1 MPSKS
6 YPEGSTPAQISHHN
20 MDLSFAMTTMIDK
33 EYSGS
38 MLNIYDAFFSF
49 FLFFHQFFIF

>member
-38 MLNIYDAFFSF
+38 MLNIYDAFFLFFFFSTSFSF
-49 FLFFHQFFIF
+49 F